1 MGYSILKLKKRV
13 EIPNWKEFSIYT
25 TEANENF
32 KAHFYISRIRFG
44 KSVTLQEEKKKKKKI
59 LALLPGHFSFS

>member
-44 KSVTLQEEKKKKKKI
+44 KSVTLQEEKKKKKS